1 MSDRKLPDVLTHDE
15 QNALLRVFNSRYHS
29 GRKNRLIVE
38 LMLTAGLRVSEVCNL
53 QWTHLRKRDSVLMV
67 KNGKGGKDRNLP
79 IPHSLMEQILAYRN
93 EPETPESKFI
103 FASRNG
109 KPADRSNLNKMV
121 KKYAAKAGIE
131 KRVYNHL
138 LRHSALTDLY
148 SRTKNIR
155 LVQQAAGH
163 ASIQTTQ
170 IYTHISAEDL
180 REAMAVEK
188 Y

>member
-1 MSDRKLPDVLTHDE
+1 MPEHKLPDVLTHDE
-15 QNALLRVFNSRYHS
+15 QTALLRIFNPRYHG
-29 GRKNRLIVE
+29 GRRNRLIVE

-53 QWTHLRKRDSVLMV
+53 QWSHLRKRDSVVMV
-67 KNGKGGKDRNLP
+67 RQGKGRKDRNLP
-79 IPHSLMEQILAYRN
+79 VPNSLMAQLHVYRD
-93 EPETPESKFI
+93 EAETPESPYV
-103 FASRNG
+103 FATRTGNR
-109 KPADRSNLNKMV
+109 ADRSNLNKMV

-148 SRTKNIR
+148 RRTRDIR

-163 ASIQTTQ
+163 ASIQMTQ
-170 IYTHISAEDL
+170 VYTHISAEDL